1 MHLQIKHNNWH
12 QLAQFVCA
20 AIVLAA
26 PCAAAQEAN
35 HLARAKQLYQSK
47 QYKEAA
53 GVVRAGMYKGVNS
66 AAMWLLLAEC
76 YQKQGQA
83 DAAKQAVDTI
93 IKYFPGTT
101 EAAQAKLLMGSG
113 SDMQATVA
121 GSGKSDKAGAR
132 AKEAPLDERVNIV
145 PPKFGHPEVSSHTVT
160 LVKSM
165 VRSLPINI
173 YKIMNQ
179 AHVMIN
185 VTPNL
190 IDRFPD
196 AVQFKHPTLGHFL
209 SDEYGRT
216 YGKDIYICERVVT
229 EPGGTVLQSPLS
241 DETIKS
247 TVYTQFSHALDCC
260 LEFPSRDRLFL
271 TMYRQDLE
279 QADRTNA
286 DLRGYTINEELGT
299 NEVFG
304 GLAAGMMG
312 NNTHITQLLETNF
325 PRCKAWIK
333 ARIDAI
339 AR

>member
-12 QLAQFVCA
+12 QLAQYVCA

-35 HLARAKQLYQSK
+35 HLARAKQLYLSK

-53 GVVRAGMYKGVNS
+53 GVVRAGMYGGVNS
-66 AAMWLLLAEC
+66 AAMWLLLAQC

-93 IKYFPGTT
+93 IKYFPGTA
-101 EAAQAKLLMGSG
+101 EAAQAKLLMSSG
-113 SDMQATVA
+113 KDSQSAVS
-121 GSGKSDKAGAR
+121 GSGKSEKASAR
-132 AKEAPLDERVNIV
+132 TAEVALSERVNV
-145 PPKFGHPEVSSHTVT
+145 VAPKFGHPEVSGHTVT

-165 VRSLPINI
+165 IKTLPANI
-173 YKIMNQ
+173 YKIMDQ
-179 AHVMIN
+179 AHVIIN

-209 SDEYGRT
+209 SEEYGRT
-216 YGKDIYICERVVT
+216 YGKDIYICERAVT
-229 EPGGTVLQSPLS
+229 EPGGTALQSPLN
-241 DETIKS
+241 DETIKA

-279 QADRTNA
+279 QTDRSNA
-286 DLRGYTINEELGT
+286 DLRGYTANEELGT

-312 NNTHITQLLETNF
+312 NNTHITHLLETNF

-333 ARIDAI
+333 SRIDAI
-339 AR
+339 AK